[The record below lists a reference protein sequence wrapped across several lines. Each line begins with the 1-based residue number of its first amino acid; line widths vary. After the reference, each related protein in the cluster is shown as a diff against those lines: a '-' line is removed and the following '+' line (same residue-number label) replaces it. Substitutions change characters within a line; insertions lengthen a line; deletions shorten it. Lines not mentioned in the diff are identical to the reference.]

1 MFKMTRQTFG
11 DPIKAVRNA
20 TEKSN
25 LQIAVEVAAQ
35 AKLLAP
41 VRYGQLRNGIS
52 ASNTKTTMLLNDN
65 PGDKGEPLNT
75 RGLRGDEAY
84 SGANVEHAVH
94 QEYGT
99 RRSRAQP
106 FLRPAVEIVTQGSKV
121 ADIVRKYGREAMGRE
136 LK

>member
-1 MFKMTRQTFG
+1 MFKMTRQRHG
-11 DPIKAVRNA
+11 DPVRAVKNA

-35 AKLLAP
+35 GKLLAP
-41 VRYGQLRNGIS
+41 VRYGQLRNSIS
-52 ASNTKTTMLLNDN
+52 ASNTKTTMLLNDS
-65 PGDKGEPLNT
+65 PGDKGEPLRT

-84 SGANVEHAVH
+84 VGANVQHAVH

-99 RRSRAQP
+99 KHQPAQP
-106 FLRPAVEIVTQGSKV
+106 YLRPAVEIVTQGSKV
-121 ADIVRKYGREAMGRE
+121 ADIVRKYGREAMTRE

>member
-1 MFKMTRQTFG
+1 MFKMTRQRHG
-11 DPIKAVRNA
+11 DPVNAVKNA

-41 VRYGQLRNGIS
+41 VRYGQLRNAIS

-65 PGDKGEPLNT
+65 PGDKGEPLST
-75 RGLRGDEAY
+75 KGLRGDEAY
-84 SGANVEHAVH
+84 VGANVEHAVY

-99 RRSRAQP
+99 KRTRAQP